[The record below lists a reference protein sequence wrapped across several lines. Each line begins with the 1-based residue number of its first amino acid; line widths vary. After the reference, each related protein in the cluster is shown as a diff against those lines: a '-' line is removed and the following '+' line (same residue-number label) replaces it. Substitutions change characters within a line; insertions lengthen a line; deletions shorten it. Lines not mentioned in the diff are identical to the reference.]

1 MKSYVITIKGNQVSE
16 SASAHC
22 IESSKEVGND
32 FDIEVFDAIT
42 PPKVNKLLRDYKIQ
56 WNYPWEGEVFDFRTG
71 LKKTAYPTVNRD
83 ARIACALSHYTL
95 WKECAYGSEN
105 FLILE
110 HDARFIRKLDT
121 GIDIDRSKFLIVGIN
136 NPLFATRK
144 SQLFKKII
152 DESNR
157 SIIVAPTIDSHEVPQ
172 GIAGNSAYVMK
183 PKGAE
188 KMLKLVEEHGLWPN
202 DALMCRQ
209 LVPMLGVTKTFYT
222 EVQGTPSTTSR

>member
-1 MKSYVITIKGNQVSE
+1 MKSFVITIKGNQVSE
-16 SASAHC
+16 TASAHC
-22 IESSKEVGND
+22 IESSKDVGNG

-42 PPKVNKLLRDYKIQ
+42 PPQVNKLMRDYRIQ
-56 WNYPWEGEVFDFRTG
+56 WNYPWEGEVFDFKTG
-71 LKKTAYPTVNRD
+71 LKKTAYPTVNKD
-83 ARIACALSHYTL
+83 ARIACALSHYALWRECLLGNETL
-95 WKECAYGSEN
+95 
-105 FLILE
+105 LILE
-110 HDARFIRKLDT
+110 HDAKFIKKLDFPE
-121 GIDIDRSKFLIVGIN
+121 IERSKYHIVGIN

-157 SIIVAPTIDSHEVPQ
+157 TIILAPTIDSYEIPQ